1 MSNNLL
7 QQMVLK
13 YNIMSKYLINIVLI
27 PYRKIKGKAV
37 NADIHT
43 PLKLMEEKFVKD
55 ATIRVVFV
63 INAIAVIKKL
73 MMVQK
78 YVRKA
83 HHANAVAV
91 NNVKIRADV
100 LVLSKNKDL
109 RTLVNKVAT

>member
-1 MSNNLL
+1 M
-7 QQMVLK
+7 
-13 YNIMSKYLINIVLI
+13 
-27 PYRKIKGKAV
+27 
-37 NADIHT
+37 
-43 PLKLMEEKFVKD
+43 KD

-63 INAIAVIKKL
+63 INAIVVIKKL

-83 HHANAVAV
+83 HHANAVTV
-91 NNVKIRADV
+91 NNVKIRVDV

>member
-1 MSNNLL
+1 M
-7 QQMVLK
+7 
-13 YNIMSKYLINIVLI
+13 INIVLI
-27 PYRKIKGKAV
+27 PYKQIKGKAV

-63 INAIAVIKKL
+63 INAIVVIKKL

-78 YVRKA
+78 YVLNA
-83 HHANAVAV
+83 HHVNAVTV

-109 RTLVNKVAT
+109 RTLVNKMVT

>member
-43 PLKLMEEKFVKD
+43 LLKLMEEKFVKD

-63 INAIAVIKKL
+63 INAIAVIKL

-78 YVRKA
+78 YVRNA
-83 HHANAVAV
+83 HHVNAVTV
-91 NNVKIRADV
+91 NNAKIRMDV

-109 RTLVNKVAT
+109 RTLVNKVVT